1 MCPAFPMTHRRQS
14 WRPLT
19 IPSLASRVDD
29 AGYHFN
35 VPAETGDGT
44 VKGRG
49 LLLGQGRTRSTPQ
62 LIPS

>member
-1 MCPAFPMTHRRQS
+1 MTHRRQS

-19 IPSLASRVDD
+19 IPALASRVDN
-29 AGYHFN
+29 AGHHFN

-49 LLLGQGRTRSTPQ
+49 LLLGQGRIRSTP
-62 LIPS
+62 